1 MKALSLRLE
10 DEQASAL
17 DALAMADEMPVA
29 EVIRTAIAERIEK
42 RRNDKEFQERLKRA
56 VERNQKALELL
67 SK

>member
-1 MKALSLRLE
+1 MKALSLRIE

-29 EVIRTAIAERIEK
+29 EVIRTAIGERIEK
-42 RRNDKEFQERLKRA
+42 RRNDKDFQERLKRA
-56 VERNQKALELL
+56 VQRNQKALELL